1 MSYHFFL
8 IGNVSIVCSFLNC
21 DRSHLLLCED
31 HAPYERIPI
40 LPSVIRKAFSRCG
53 CSLTMFCS
61 QRFGYWLLPLNIKSV
76 VLPLPCDIIVR
87 LSSEL
92 VRIDSTLE
100 ASYRGFLSPH
110 PAHRLRLD
118 WHRMMEFLCYMNRH
132 LQESNLIGRSVDL
145 LFTQNY
151 HRNIGISSSNWCFG
165 QDSNLRYLHLRMV
178 DLPIILP
185 KHNVAAIIQTTMSS
199 QMSRIRTRLYV
210 RRNAR
215 VSRLQLVVLPFWL
228 HSALVTQGQT
238 YTAAT

>member
-1 MSYHFFL
+1 MRLVVRTPTLAKSSL
-8 IGNVSIVCSFLNC
+8 LNV
-21 DRSHLLLCED
+21 
-31 HAPYERIPI
+31 
-40 LPSVIRKAFSRCG
+40 VIRSKVVTADADICIGLVGFD
-53 CSLTMFCS
+53 
-61 QRFGYWLLPLNIKSV
+61 LL
-76 VLPLPCDIIVR
+76 
-87 LSSEL
+87 
-92 VRIDSTLE
+92 
-100 ASYRGFLSPH
+100 ASYTPH
-110 PAHRLRLD
+110 PTHRLCLD
-118 WHRMMEFLCYMNRH
+118 WHRMMGFLCYMNRH

-151 HRNIGISSSNWCFG
+151 HRDIGISSSNWCFG

-210 RRNAR
+210 RSNAR
-215 VSRLQLVVLPFWL
+215 VPRLQLVVLPFWL